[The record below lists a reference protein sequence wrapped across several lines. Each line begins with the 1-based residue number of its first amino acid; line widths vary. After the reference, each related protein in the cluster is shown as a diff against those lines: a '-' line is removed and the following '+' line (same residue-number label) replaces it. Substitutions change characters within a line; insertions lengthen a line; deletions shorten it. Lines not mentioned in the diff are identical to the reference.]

1 MYISTILTSLREF
14 HKICRCALSR
24 DNASSLIFYIIIRYR
39 LKNSGGKNL
48 TSEDF
53 LKKTLGISD
62 QTLLC
67 KLADAAEEKRL
78 NRGDFVLREGEEQK
92 KNSLKTNRH

>member
-1 MYISTILTSLREF
+1 MTSEEF
-14 HKICRCALSR
+14 
-24 DNASSLIFYIIIRYR
+24 
-39 LKNSGGKNL
+39 LKN
-48 TSEDF
+48 
-53 LKKTLGISD
+53 TLGISD

-92 KNSLKTNRH
+92 KNSLKTNPH

>member
-1 MYISTILTSLREF
+1 M
-14 HKICRCALSR
+14 
-24 DNASSLIFYIIIRYR
+24 
-39 LKNSGGKNL
+39 

-67 KLADAAEEKRL
+67 KLADVAEEKRL